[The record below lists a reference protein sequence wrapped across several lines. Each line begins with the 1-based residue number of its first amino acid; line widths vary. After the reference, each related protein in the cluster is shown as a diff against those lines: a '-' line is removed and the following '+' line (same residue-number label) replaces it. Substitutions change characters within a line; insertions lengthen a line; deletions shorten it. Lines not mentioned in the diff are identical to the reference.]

1 MKAKEGILLE
11 SGTNEVEILEFELG
25 GQGFGVNVLKIQAI
39 EQFDPARVTTIQLA
53 HPAVIGSYQY
63 RERVIT
69 LINLGKELQ
78 IQAEDAHVLDSAE
91 AEAVDTVLAVVPA
104 LNEGSPADQAATVA
118 PESDQAPAT
127 VTPRIVLVLEFNELT
142 TGFLVD
148 GVNRI
153 HRVSWSAI
161 SPLSPYLAAVQ
172 SKFTGSL
179 QVDGHEILVVDM
191 ERLLADILPATN
203 RAFASEPPTAETLR
217 QRRTGV
223 VLLLAEDSVTIRS
236 LLCSEFKRSG
246 YEQVTAFD
254 NGAACLEA
262 LLKINQ
268 AARAEGCDL
277 GARVNVI
284 VSDIEMPQLDGM
296 TLCRRI
302 KSDPDLSR
310 LPVILFSS
318 LINEQVAHK
327 CQDVG
332 ANAYLSKPRFKDLVE
347 VIDQHALGC

>member
-91 AEAVDTVLAVVPA
+91 TEAVDTVLAVVPA
-104 LNEGSPADQAATVA
+104 LKEGSQP
-118 PESDQAPAT
+118 DQAPAT

-217 QRRTGV
+217 QRRTSV
-223 VLLLAEDSVTIRS
+223 ALLLAEDSVTIRS
-236 LLCSEFKRSG
+236 LLCAEFKRSG

-277 GARVNVI
+277 GAKVNVI

-318 LINEQVAHK
+318 LINEQIAHK

-347 VIDQHALGC
+347 VIDQHALGS